1 MGSQDTFS
9 GIIQSHRAIRLVLDY
24 PHHLTATVGKQ
35 QLTGLMGQRLA
46 GGIHNTPIKTGLSLG
61 LSDFG
66 SMAGV
71 GCTFTIDTG
80 SDVTIVRLDILQ
92 ASGTGVETIIG
103 QIRTAAGEMTPIQ
116 TKGLIELSIGNL
128 KTQHE
133 IWVADV
139 YDNCILGMD
148 FLQKNECLVDL
159 KTKILQAR
167 KEEILLIKGRR
178 STIPSCCRVV

>member
-24 PHHLTATVGKQ
+24 PHHFTATVGKQ
-35 QLTGLMGQRLA
+35 QLTGLMGQRPA

-80 SDVTIVRLDILQ
+80 SDVTIVQLDILQ

-128 KTQHE
+128 KTQR
-133 IWVADV
+133 D
-139 YDNCILGMD
+139 LG
-148 FLQKNECLVDL
+148 
-159 KTKILQAR
+159 
-167 KEEILLIKGRR
+167 GRR
-178 STIPSCCRVV
+178 IMTIASWEWISCRRMSVLSI